1 MIPAIEKRLPEDIEQ
16 LDTYIEPF
24 IGGGA
29 LMFHL
34 LGRYSF
40 ENVHISDLNPELIL
54 CYRELQRDASAV
66 YDKLHELIDSY
77 PVDIDERKPVYY
89 KVREDWNTGVD
100 KTEEMGQ
107 SDRTSRV
114 AQMLFLNKTCFNGLF
129 RVNRSGGFNVP
140 MGTYDK
146 PSFQKHEDLLD
157 VQTILQG
164 VSIHHTS
171 FESCMYWANDRS
183 MVYLDPPYRPLS
195 VTSSFISYSKGD
207 FDDNHQVS
215 LSRVFKEL
223 DSGGTRVLLSNSDPK
238 NTNKDDNFF
247 DDLYSG
253 YTIERISANRMIN
266 SNPES
271 RGPVTELLI
280 RNYK

>member
-1 MIPAIEKRLPEDIEQ
+1 
-16 LDTYIEPF
+16 
-24 IGGGA
+24 
-29 LMFHL
+29 
-34 LGRYSF
+34 
-40 ENVHISDLNPELIL
+40 
-54 CYRELQRDASAV
+54 
-66 YDKLHELIDSY
+66 
-77 PVDIDERKPVYY
+77 
-89 KVREDWNTGVD
+89 
-100 KTEEMGQ
+100 
-107 SDRTSRV
+107 
-114 AQMLFLNKTCFNGLF
+114 
-129 RVNRSGGFNVP
+129 
-140 MGTYDK
+140 
-146 PSFQKHEDLLD
+146 
-157 VQTILQG
+157 
-164 VSIHHTS
+164 
-171 FESCMYWANDRS
+171 MYWANDRS